1 MPDSHFPDMIDVIK
15 RMPGGLPSVQRRLH
29 GSGSDA
35 PSTFRIQRA
44 STSNRPILIVE
55 DEHIIAADLDMQIR
69 QDGGRP
75 PRLALSIDAARDELE
90 TAGAELGG
98 VILDVNVGGDT
109 SFELADALV
118 LAGLPFVFFTGYRA
132 ISIPDRFVAVPRVVK
147 PASWNEIKNALD
159 VARGRIARTGLG
171 SFRDSVEAA
180 LPELRN
186 RARRLSGNPE
196 EADKLVERTLEN
208 AISAV
213 GERSLRVTIKEWLM
227 SLLDKTSS
235 TGGGSRLH

>member
-1 MPDSHFPDMIDVIK
+1 MPELHFLDMIDVMK
-15 RMPGGLPSVQRRLH
+15 KMPGGLPSLGWH
-29 GSGSDA
+29 MHTSGSDL
-35 PSTFRIQRA
+35 PFRFRIRRA
-44 STSNRPILIVE
+44 SASARPILIVE

-75 PRLALSIDAARDELE
+75 PRLALSLDAAKAELE
-90 TAGAELGG
+90 NAASELGG

-118 LAGLPFVFFTGYRA
+118 LVGLPFVFFTGYRA

-147 PASWNEIKNALD
+147 PAAWPELKHALEI
-159 VARGRIARTGLG
+159 ARERIARTGLG

-186 RARRLSGNPE
+186 RARSLSGNPE
-196 EADKLVERTLEN
+196 AADKLVERTLEH

-213 GERSLRVTIKEWLM
+213 GDRSLRVTIKEWLM
-227 SLLDKTSS
+227 ALLDKTNS